1 MRVQFT
7 MANLLKTLDPNLQG
21 IISSI
26 TSDAFLDVITVH
38 WDEQVKQSVEPLL
51 CKRKSRKFCPCSPY
65 HL

>member
-26 TSDAFLDVITVH
+26 TSDAFLDMITVH

-51 CKRKSRKFCPCSPY
+51 CKWKSRKFCPCSPY